1 MKTSQQTGS
10 NRWQEHARITL
21 KTKQENQTYAE
32 RHALKRNTGKLGF
45 RLQRV
50 KELLEK
56 LLWLLCF
63 SRLNAC
69 ASQMTVA
76 QALSVGLSL

>member
-1 MKTSQQTGS
+1 MKTLRQTGS
-10 NRWQEHARITL
+10 NRWQEPARITL
-21 KTKQENQTYAE
+21 KTKQENQTYAG
-32 RHALKRNTGKLGF
+32 RHARKRKAGKLGF

-50 KELLEK
+50 KVSLKK